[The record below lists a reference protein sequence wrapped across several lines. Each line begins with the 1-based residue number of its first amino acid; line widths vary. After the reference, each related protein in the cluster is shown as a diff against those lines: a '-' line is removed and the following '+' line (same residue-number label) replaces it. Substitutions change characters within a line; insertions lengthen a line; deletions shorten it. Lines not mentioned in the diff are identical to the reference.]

1 MNNIIVTLLF
11 LSFPYLGITQDT
23 IVKYNFPSKDY
34 SEIIIPLE
42 SSNESSGRTP
52 FYLGN
57 NNLSIEILDTFPPTE
72 NLFESS
78 QYRRKELAA
87 DLFDMTA
94 YPISTAVHIKTV
106 KDGSEEF
113 ICSGS
118 IVSKRHVLTAA
129 HCFLTSTETEFHVDT
144 IIVYPAYNNGQSSA
158 FNSSQVENAYVLK
171 SWTIHG
177 GDLII
182 LELAD
187 EIGLETGWIGL
198 AYEADD
204 ELIKDNIYHK
214 FSYPGSNIFTTDT
227 IEYTGEELYY
237 SYGVFDLITPEYIGV
252 NGIFG
257 IGGESGSSI
266 IRTDN
271 SSYHTYGAMTW
282 GLEIKHSRFL
292 DWEFNAFKEIIK
304 DDNFVSTAK
313 EVLPERVSVYPN
325 PSTDMIRVLGPEK
338 DVLENFSIYNSLG
351 QLVLCG
357 LDGLPRIDIS
367 QLDQGN
373 YSIRLQY
380 KNSNAIA
387 RFVKN

>member
-187 EIGLETGWIGL
+187 EIGLETGW
-198 AYEADD
+198 
-204 ELIKDNIYHK
+204 
-214 FSYPGSNIFTTDT
+214 
-227 IEYTGEELYY
+227 LYY